1 MITILIVEDDEST
14 MLLTKTRLRNKY
26 NILTAENGEKA
37 LEVLY
42 ENNVDLI
49 LSDLMMPVMDGYTLV
64 KELKSNNVETPIILL
79 TAKSNIEDKKKGFE
93 YGADDY
99 MTKPIDYEELHLRIN
114 ALLRRT
120 NITNKNQII
129 IGDAEVNAEDFS
141 FKYKGENIDLTKK
154 EFEILFKLI
163 SSPNKIF
170 TKTALLEQIW
180 GYDTY
185 SLEDTVKTHI
195 NKLKTKVA
203 IVEDFEILNM
213 KGIGYKLVIKEGKS
227 DEK

>member
-1 MITILIVEDDEST
+1 MITILIVEDDENT
-14 MLLTKTRLRNKY
+14 MLLTKTRLRDKY
-26 NILTAENGEKA
+26 NVLTAENGEKA

-154 EFEILFKLI
+154 EFEILFKFV
-163 SSPNKIF
+163 SFPNKIF
-170 TKTALLEQIW
+170 TKTVLLEQIW

-195 NKLKTKVA
+195 NKLKTKIA